1 MKHNDRTAKGKMV
14 ASVCLYLFVFVTLTK
29 CGKLA
34 TSTLTLIDIFLCS
47 LTPRIH
53 GPYHAN
59 CEKKHWRQGPPLRGS
74 EGPQV
79 GSQVGKQVYNVVI
92 RWRTGCG
99 KAYLSM
105 DVATESEVADTTG
118 STATG
123 APL

>member
-1 MKHNDRTAKGKMV
+1 MLINRG
-14 ASVCLYLFVFVTLTK
+14 LT
-29 CGKLA
+29 GVNEWLGHDGVVE
-34 TSTLTLIDIFLCS
+34 LHLL
-47 LTPRIH
+47 H
-53 GPYHAN
+53 
-59 CEKKHWRQGPPLRGS
+59 QMRGS
-74 EGPQV
+74 RRPQV

-105 DVATESEVADTTG
+105 DVATESEVADTKG